1 MADINQPYQNHR
13 KYETDDYDLSYYCN
27 GFLTIIRKML
37 LFITICVGIYLYILS
52 FIDLYNSYYGTE
64 IIYKNSIFA
73 VLITLFFPLWTK
85 SFDEIKETFK
95 DFNKIISFFLIF
107 FFFFIFLCLIF
118 SKTRKKNNILLII
131 FLLLC
136 SGLLLSLLHFI
147 SNKKFR
153 RFNNSGSCG
162 DCDPFF
168 CFPRYTIIECDCNCD
183 CGDCGDC
190 GECIVF

>member
-52 FIDLYNSYYGTE
+52 FIDLYNSYYGAE

-95 DFNKIISFFLIF
+95 DFNKIITIFLI

-147 SNKKFR
+147 SNKKYR

>member
-52 FIDLYNSYYGTE
+52 FIDLYNSYYGAE

-95 DFNKIISFFLIF
+95 DFNKIITIFLI

-131 FLLLC
+131 ILLLC

-147 SNKKFR
+147 SNKKYR